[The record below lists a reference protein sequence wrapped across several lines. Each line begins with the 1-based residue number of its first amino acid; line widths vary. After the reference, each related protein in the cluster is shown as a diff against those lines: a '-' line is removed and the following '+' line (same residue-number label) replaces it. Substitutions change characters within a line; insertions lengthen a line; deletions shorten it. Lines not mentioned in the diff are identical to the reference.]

1 MEADLH
7 YYRRRFAE
15 ETAAAAAA
23 PNSKIGAVHLELAR
37 SYGKRI
43 GALEANGHQSTL
55 HLVTAA

>member
-23 PNSKIGAVHLELAR
+23 PNRKVRAVHLELAR
-37 SYGKRI
+37 TYGERI
-43 GALEANGHQSTL
+43 GALEAIQPEVVL